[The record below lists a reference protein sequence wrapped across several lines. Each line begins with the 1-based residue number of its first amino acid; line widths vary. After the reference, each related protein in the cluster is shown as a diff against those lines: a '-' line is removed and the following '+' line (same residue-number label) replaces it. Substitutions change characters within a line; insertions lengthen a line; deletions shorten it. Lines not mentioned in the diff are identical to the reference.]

1 MEMSDSHYGTLS
13 TLRIRTVQVELFPFQ
28 PSPSISDSA
37 LDTDELNTMI
47 VVTGGASFIGSN
59 IIKELNNRGHSNILV
74 VDDLGIDGA
83 KFRNLADCQITD
95 LISPSEFRAAIRN
108 RTSIFET
115 TELRATRGNKLF
127 LTQARVVYHY
137 GGATTEENGA
147 DVMDAH
153 FTYAKE
159 VFNWCQDLKIR
170 LIYASSADVY
180 GSSPSFSDTDG
191 KEAPLTPQGYSHLL
205 FDQYVVKNKQPVKN
219 MQVAG
224 LRLFTVYGPRE
235 QYKSTKASVVNQ
247 FYSKRTEFKAVEL
260 FGEYAGCEAGQQKRD
275 FVYVE
280 DVARLNCW
288 FYDHPEV
295 DGIFNVGTGKARS
308 FQEVAT
314 QVVRHFGSPEGY
326 IRNIQFPQHLK
337 GKYQSYTCADLSS
350 LRRKGARL
358 AFRDIEEGI
367 PEYMEWLDD
376 NQFNGKKQVEKE

>member
-1 MEMSDSHYGTLS
+1 MSDSHYGTLS

-37 LDTDELNTMI
+37 LDTDQLNTII

-115 TELRATRGNKLF
+115 TEFRATRGNKLF

-159 VFNWCQDLKIR
+159 VFNC
-170 LIYASSADVY
+170 
-180 GSSPSFSDTDG
+180 PSFSDTDG
-191 KEAPLTPQGYSHLL
+191 KEAPLTPQGYCHLL
-205 FDQYVVKNKQPVKN
+205 FDRYVVKNKQPVKN